1 MALANCACP
10 NTFTLSMTTEYRHIA
25 AYCQST
31 QLGARSYLDGFLAY
45 RFDEVGENANL
56 SQGPYRHHYYELS
69 LEINEGCSFQIDG
82 YSYPVQAERLS
93 IIAPQRLQ
101 SNTVV
106 PEYKHSSQGFTLF
119 VEPNFWG
126 DWAQHQLLAN
136 DFSFLRAGSE
146 PVCRLNAR
154 QLAEM
159 QQLFS
164 LIHQEQTHGHAARTS
179 LQHLLMVVLEKAK
192 LLFPSTPSH
201 TSHSALV
208 SDFLHLCQSSR
219 PQNLQLQSL
228 AQRLSVTPKHLSAM
242 VKAQTG
248 YTALETIQQTRLLQ
262 AKRLLRESKQTAKEI
277 AHACGF
283 DNPEYFHLFFKKMT
297 GQTPRQFRQN

>member
-1 MALANCACP
+1 
-10 NTFTLSMTTEYRHIA
+10 MTTEYRHIA

-31 QLGARSYLDGFLAY
+31 QLGVRSYVDGFLAY

-56 SQGPYRHHYYELS
+56 SQGSYRHHYYELS

-126 DWAQHQLLAN
+126 DWAQNQLLAN

-146 PVCRLNAR
+146 PVCSLNAR
-154 QLAEM
+154 QLDEV

-164 LIHQEQTHGHAARTS
+164 LIHQEQSHGHAARTS

-192 LLFPSTPSH
+192 LFFQAPPSH
-201 TSHSALV
+201 AVLSALV
-208 SDFLHLCQSSR
+208 SDFLHLCQSSK
-219 PQNLQLQSL
+219 PENLQLQAL

-262 AKRLLRESKQTAKEI
+262 AKRLLRQSKHTVKEI

-297 GQTPRQFRQN
+297 GQTPLQYRQN